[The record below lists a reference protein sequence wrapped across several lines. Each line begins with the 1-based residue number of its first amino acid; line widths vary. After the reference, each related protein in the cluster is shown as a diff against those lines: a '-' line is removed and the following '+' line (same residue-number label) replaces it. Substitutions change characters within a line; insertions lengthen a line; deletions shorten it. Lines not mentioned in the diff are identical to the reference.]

1 MLKGLNMTNFMQDIE
16 CCQLIALEHIESW
29 EQQSNGMRVQEYF
42 EVPQNQTGTISFK
55 QIVYNIVQSQCH
67 FIQIVSV
74 LVQYHL

>member
-16 CCQLIALEHIESW
+16 CCQPIALELIESW
-29 EQQSNGMRVQEYF
+29 EQQNNGMRVQDYF
-42 EVPQNQTGTISFK
+42 EAPLNQTGTISFK

-74 LVQYHL
+74 PVQYHL